1 MKILYIGYNFKDNK
15 NGGNIVRKNH
25 YKVLRELYGK
35 NLYEVIIELREN
47 LKDILKDYLTFSF
60 NGQTKEINKK
70 VLKTIE
76 EKKIDKIV
84 FDGSTFGNLVKKIKK
99 KYPKKE
105 IITFFHNIE
114 RNYFKERIKIEGA
127 TRYILLP
134 SIIYNENL
142 CVKYSDKLI
151 LLNKREIDELEKIY
165 KNKLRNKKIYEI
177 PLYLE
182 DRYDPTR
189 KLKKC
194 DYDYLFIGSGFY
206 ANLHGV
212 SWFVENVLPN
222 IKGKLLVIGKG
233 MEVLKE
239 KYIDTEKLEIKGTVE
254 NIDNYYYEE
263 NIIISPIFYG
273 SGMKTKTIEAL
284 MFNKTIIGTSEAFV
298 GIKNIEGICNTKEE
312 FIEKIQTLKKRAK
325 GKYISR
331 ETFELY
337 YSLEK
342 NRNIIKEII

>member
-1 MKILYIGYNFKDNK
+1 M
-15 NGGNIVRKNH
+15 
-25 YKVLRELYGK
+25 
-35 NLYEVIIELREN
+35 
-47 LKDILKDYLTFSF
+47 
-60 NGQTKEINKK
+60 
-70 VLKTIE
+70 
-76 EKKIDKIV
+76 
-84 FDGSTFGNLVKKIKK
+84 
-99 KYPKKE
+99 
-105 IITFFHNIE
+105 
-114 RNYFKERIKIEGA
+114 
-127 TRYILLP
+127 
-134 SIIYNENL
+134 
-142 CVKYSDKLI
+142 
-151 LLNKREIDELEKIY
+151 NKREIDELEKIY

-254 NIDNYYYEE
+254 NINNYYYEE